1 MILSVIADDDFN
13 SVDIDFT
20 IVATAIDVDVSLG
33 DVINRDDVNEARE
46 QLVLVLEPD
55 LEDMNFDEFG
65 GVLVLTILDANRK
78 NIFLAIVGLICLTP

>member
-1 MILSVIADDDFN
+1 M
-13 SVDIDFT
+13 DIDFT
-20 IVATAIDVDVSLG
+20 VYATAIDVDVSLR

-55 LEDMNFDEFG
+55 SEDMNFDEFG

-78 NIFLAIVGLICLTP
+78 NIFLAIVGLFCSTP